1 MAPNMRA
8 CSECAAQ
15 KKRCDHKVPVVPLR
29 KNDGLRRKQRSV
41 EPADEVMLDA
51 AASDHGTKVNKRKAA
66 QVEEVVPE
74 AVRNVRRRSLRKGGG
89 NGRHISEGSNA
100 GSTEEGGFPEAPNGL
115 PQNQGE
121 KRHEDLSS
129 VPGGDPHNES
139 LSPASVSP
147 PAIEIASPTPSI
159 APEVETRGPSPLAD
173 DTEEEKNSVRPPPAP
188 SPPPTRSQLPSSN
201 VSPAPGSSPSTPSTP
216 SPQQAPIRPH
226 SRWVDPTKPAGRFSG
241 ARRYTPLALNTDIY
255 GGRIPPPA
263 PTPPPASR

>member
-1 MAPNMRA
+1 
-8 CSECAAQ
+8 
-15 KKRCDHKVPVVPLR
+15 VPVYPK

-74 AVRNVRRRSLRKGGG
+74 AVRSVRRRSLRSGGG
-89 NGRHISEGSNA
+89 GFVARDTSDNERRTSEGSNA
-100 GSTEEGGFPEAPNGL
+100 SSAEEEGLPEAPNSL
-115 PQNQGE
+115 PHNQGE
-121 KRHEDLSS
+121 KRHEYLSS
-129 VPGGDPHNES
+129 VSGGDPHNES
-139 LSPASVSP
+139 SSPGSVSP

-173 DTEEEKNSVRPPPAP
+173 DTEEEEICVRPPPAP

-216 SPQQAPIRPH
+216 SPHQAPIRPH

-241 ARRYTPLALNTDIY
+241 ARRYTPLALNAHIY
-255 GGRIPPPA
+255 GGSIPPPA